1 MTANSQPMPNIP
13 LDRSSPPGPG
23 PRRPFSFPDIE
34 RSQLPNGLPVLM
46 ARTEGP
52 PVATIALLL
61 PAAGLHEP
69 EERAGLASLTG
80 TLLDSGTERRSAP
93 EIAEAFEGFGAQ
105 YGVGT
110 TWDVTEVGLTALT
123 TRLEPASQ
131 LVAELVRQPSFPLN
145 EVERVREE
153 QIAAIIQRRA
163 DPRGLANEAATRFI
177 FADDTPYS
185 RPLSGTRTTL
195 SGLTREDITAF
206 HADQYT
212 PFGATILIAGNL
224 DPDLAHDLVA
234 QIYGDWV
241 GPVAQR
247 GIAEV
252 RPASRSR
259 RVVIV
264 DRPGAVQSEI
274 RAGHIGVPRSTPDYF
289 PLMVMNAILGGAFTS
304 RLNLNLRERQGFT
317 YGVTSHFTM
326 RRQAGPFA
334 VSTAVQT
341 EVTAAALREIIR
353 EIDGI
358 RDSAVTQAEL
368 EDARNY
374 LAGVFPLRLDTT
386 EGVTSRLAEL
396 ALHDLPLDYFD
407 SYRDRI
413 LDVSSDEVLRVAQEH
428 IRPEELC
435 VVVVGDAGKIRSDVE
450 ALALGPVEVVDVGV
464 LP

>member
-1 MTANSQPMPNIP
+1 MTATTQPMSNNP
-13 LDRSSPPGPG
+13 LDRSTPPGPG
-23 PRRPFSFPDIE
+23 PRRPFRFPDIE
-34 RSQLPNGLPVLM
+34 RSQLPNGLPLLL

-52 PVATIALLL
+52 PVATLGLLV

-69 EERAGLASLTG
+69 DDRAGLATLTG
-80 TLLDSGTERRSAP
+80 LLLDSGTEQRSAP

-110 TWDVTEVGLTALT
+110 SWDTTEVGLTALT
-123 TRLEPASQ
+123 TRLRPASS
-131 LVAELVRQPSFPLN
+131 LLAELVRDPSFPAQ

-153 QIAAIIQRRA
+153 QVAAIIQRRA
-163 DPRGLANEAATRFI
+163 DPRGLANEAAAHFI
-177 FADDTPYS
+177 FAEDTPYA
-185 RPLSGTRTTL
+185 RPLSGTRSTL
-195 SGLTREDITAF
+195 SGLTREDIAAF

-212 PFGATILIAGNL
+212 PFGATVLLAGNL
-224 DPDLAHDLVA
+224 DPDLGHDLA
-234 QIYGDWV
+234 AEIFGDWV

-247 GIAEV
+247 RAAEV
-252 RPASRSR
+252 KPRSRSR
-259 RVVIV
+259 RIVIV
-264 DRPGAVQSEI
+264 DRPGSVQSEI
-274 RAGHIGVPRSTPDYF
+274 RAGHIGVPRSTPDFF

-341 EVTAAALREIIR
+341 EVTAAALREIMH
-353 EIDGI
+353 EIHGI
-358 RDSAVTQAEL
+358 RDEALSHAEL

-374 LAGVFPLRLDTT
+374 LAGVFPLRLETT
-386 EGVTSRLAEL
+386 EGVVSRLGEL
-396 ALHDLPLDYFD
+396 AVHDLPLDYFD

-413 LDVSSDEVLRVAQEH
+413 LEVTGDEVLRVAQEH

-435 VVVVGDAGKIRSDVE
+435 IVVVGDAATIRSNLE
-450 ALALGPVEVVDVGV
+450 ALELGPVEVVDVGA
-464 LP
+464 LL